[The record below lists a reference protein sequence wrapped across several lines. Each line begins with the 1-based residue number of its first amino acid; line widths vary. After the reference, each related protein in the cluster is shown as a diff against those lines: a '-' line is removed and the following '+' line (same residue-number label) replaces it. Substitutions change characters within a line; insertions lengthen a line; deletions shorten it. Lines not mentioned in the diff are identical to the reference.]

1 MEKNIINKIK
11 LMMSYEMGKTLTEN
25 KITNNIID
33 ENDAEIVEQGVAVK
47 DLVKAGKI
55 GADLKAGL
63 KDLAVGAIKDNNAIL
78 IKDAKGKLVAAQTG
92 DDILNAIKKG
102 TINAQELAKVNF
114 GLFKSVGTSQ
124 NTLKLLATDIIES
137 PKFMKEYMSKWKPN
151 KPEELKKILKGR
163 GYSESGAEALISKI
177 ESNKLWAEI
186 KSGKAAVRDAK
197 ATAKNTVKDT
207 KAAGGNVTVNVNQTV
222 GGASGNLTKA
232 AEDAVAAGDNKIKEI
247 LDDAKKLPDTKPS
260 RWARW
265 KAWGER
271 NPKSKKLLYLLGFG
285 GATYAAYKM
294 LFSDTTPEQA
304 KQLTFSNCA
313 GSLVDDAGTTIITT
327 TGGDPV
333 LKVTKTGNQEY
344 DSKGGL
350 MFYNNGRVFTVD
362 KSKRGYWSCKGN
374 KTFIDESQLLNEA
387 EIDPETFNDY
397 VDDIGT
403 YLARYVTE
411 GNLQSIKQILLK
423 IKGNTYQG
431 KNAINEFLKFYQLQ
445 NSSTFVDD
453 VNSVGVKTFIVTGTK
468 LKEEILQIV
477 GSASAGGNGG
487 DGKSATGVDSIINIK
502 WDGAK
507 TGGGGGDGDNNKQ
520 PKKTYYDCSGVNLD
534 TAALTY
540 GCIDKRIAEVQKC
553 LGITADG
560 KFGPATRKA
569 LIDNAYDAKNGITKA
584 IYEKVLKGCK
594 KGEVASTTPTTGT
607 TGNSLADVSYLR
619 NPIKLDLGPTPEL
632 PKFSRNTETNE
643 DFYNRLVANGNFRAG
658 EIGNNRVKYKGTDLN
673 VDDLK
678 KLNDFITS
686 NGYKLI
692 KNKDKGAQY
701 GGGENDKYVW
711 QKSE

>member
-1 MEKNIINKIK
+1 MNPLERIK
-11 LMMSYEMGKTLTEN
+11 LMMFYDNQKTLNEN
-25 KITNNIID
+25 LEEIKIISENEVDVD
-33 ENDAEIVEQGVAVK
+33 EA
-47 DLVKAGKI
+47 I
-55 GADLKAGL
+55 G
-63 KDLAVGAIKDNNAIL
+63 
-78 IKDAKGKLVAAQTG
+78 
-92 DDILNAIKKG
+92 
-102 TINAQELAKVNF
+102 
-114 GLFKSVGTSQ
+114 
-124 NTLKLLATDIIES
+124 
-137 PKFMKEYMSKWKPN
+137 
-151 KPEELKKILKGR
+151 
-163 GYSESGAEALISKI
+163 GAEAKEFTKLLKGGAKEADMISAFAKNFGMSDNAVKLALAKDLTTLNKDITSAVKADAKKGVRVGSTNILGPAAKEASKAKAIKEIMGRGANITDKEIIAII
-177 ESNKLWAEI
+177 ERTKGES
-186 KSGKAAVRDAK
+186 KSVARAIEGKAAKV
-197 ATAKNTVKDT
+197 TAKDGAKVVAKDGA
-207 KAAGGNVTVNVNQTV
+207 AAGGNVTVNVNQTV
-222 GGASGNLTKA
+222 GGATGNVTKA
-232 AEDAVAAGDNKIKEI
+232 AEEAVAAGDNKIKEI
-247 LDDAKKLPDTKPS
+247 LDNTKNEIVTKPS

-285 GATYAAYKM
+285 GAGYAAYKM
-294 LFSDTTPEQA
+294 LFSDTTTEQA

-374 KTFIDESQLLNEA
+374 TVIAESQLLNEA

-477 GSASAGGNGG
+477 GSASAGGG
-487 DGKSATGVDSIINIK
+487 DGKTATGVDSIINIK

-507 TGGGGGDGDNNKQ
+507 KDGDGGGDGN
-520 PKKTYYDCSGVNLD
+520 KKTSKYYDCTSVNLD

-553 LGITADG
+553 LGVATDG
-560 KFGPATRKA
+560 KFGPVTRKA
-569 LIDNAYDAKNGITKA
+569 LTDNAYDMSKGITKE
-584 IYEKVLKGCK
+584 IYDKIIAGCK
-594 KGEVASTTPTTGT
+594 KGEVTATNGSTEG
-607 TGNSLADVSYLR
+607 GADVNYLR

-643 DFYNRLVANGNFRAG
+643 DFYNRLVANGNFKAG

-678 KLNDFITS
+678 KLNDFIAS

-692 KNKDKGAQY
+692 KSKDKGAQY

>member
-1 MEKNIINKIK
+1 
-11 LMMSYEMGKTLTEN
+11 MSDN
-25 KITNNIID
+25 
-33 ENDAEIVEQGVAVK
+33 AVK
-47 DLVKAGKI
+47 LALAKDLTTLNKDITSAVKADAKKGVRVGSTNILGPAAKE
-55 GADLKAGL
+55 ASKA
-63 KDLAVGAIKDNNAIL
+63 KAIKEIMGRGANITDKEIIAI
-78 IKDAKGKLVAAQTG
+78 IERTKG
-92 DDILNAIKKG
+92 
-102 TINAQELAKVNF
+102 ES
-114 GLFKSVGTSQ
+114 KSV
-124 NTLKLLATDIIES
+124 ARAIE
-137 PKFMKEYMSKWKPN
+137 
-151 KPEELKKILKGR
+151 
-163 GYSESGAEALISKI
+163 
-177 ESNKLWAEI
+177 
-186 KSGKAAVRDAK
+186 GKAAKV
-197 ATAKNTVKDT
+197 TAKDGAKVVAKDGA
-207 KAAGGNVTVNVNQTV
+207 AAGGNVTVNVNQTV
-222 GGASGNLTKA
+222 GGATGNVTKA
-232 AEDAVAAGDNKIKEI
+232 AEEAVAAGDNKIKEI
-247 LDDAKKLPDTKPS
+247 LDNTKNEIVTKPS

-285 GATYAAYKM
+285 GAGYAAYKM
-294 LFSDTTPEQA
+294 LFSDTTTEQA

-313 GSLVDDAGTTIITT
+313 GSLVDDAGTTIVTT

-374 KTFIDESQLLNEA
+374 TVIAENNLLNEQGGELTDQELDTYVSDA
-387 EIDPETFNDY
+387 
-397 VDDIGT
+397 VDDLDGYVAEYNLKSLLDILTALKGKT
-403 YLARYVTE
+403 YKGKSA
-411 GNLQSIKQILLK
+411 LQ
-423 IKGNTYQG
+423 
-431 KNAINEFLKFYQLQ
+431 EFLRFYKEDEG
-445 NSSTFVDD
+445 VDFLED
-453 VNSVGVKTFIVTGTK
+453 VNSVGVANLSITAKNMK
-468 LKEEILQIV
+468 PQIIAMV
-477 GSASAGGNGG
+477 SGGGSGG

-502 WDGAK
+502 WDGVK
-507 TGGGGGDGDNNKQ
+507 TGGGEGDGEGG
-520 PKKTYYDCSGVNLD
+520 KKTTKYYDCTSVNLD
-534 TAALTY
+534 TTALTY
-540 GCIDKRIAEVQKC
+540 GCKDDRVAEVQKC

-569 LIDNAYDAKNGITKA
+569 LIDNAYDAKDGITKA

-594 KGEVASTTPTTGT
+594 KGEVTSTTGT

-643 DFYNRLVANGNFRAG
+643 DFYSRLVANGNFRAG
-658 EIGNNRVKYKGTDLN
+658 EIGSNRVKYKGTDLN

-692 KNKDKGAQY
+692 KNKDKGEQY

>member
-247 LDDAKKLPDTKPS
+247 LDDAKKLPDTKPT
-260 RWARW
+260 RWERW

-313 GSLVDDAGTTIITT
+313 GSLVDDAGTTIKTT

-350 MFYNNGRVFTVD
+350 MFYNNGRVFMVD
-362 KSKRGYWSCKGN
+362 QSKRGYWSCKGN
-374 KTFIDESQLLNEA
+374 TVIAESQLLNEG
-387 EIDPETFNDY
+387 EIDAETFNDY
-397 VDDIGT
+397 IDDIGT

-411 GNLQSIKQILLK
+411 YNLKAVKEILLK
-423 IKGNTYQG
+423 IKGNTFEG
-431 KNAINEFLKFYQLQ
+431 KNAMSEFLRYYKMKQE
-445 NSSTFVDD
+445 SDFVDD

-468 LKEEILQIV
+468 LKQEIIQIATSTSGV
-477 GSASAGGNGG
+477 ASGG

-507 TGGGGGDGDNNKQ
+507 TGGGDGGSGGGDGG
-520 PKKTYYDCSGVNLD
+520 KKTTKYYDCASVNLD
-534 TAALTY
+534 TTPLTY
-540 GCIDKRIAEVQKC
+540 GCKDPRIAQIQGC
-553 LGITADG
+553 LGVTPDG
-560 KFGPATRKA
+560 KFGPVTRKS
-569 LIDNAYDAKNGITKA
+569 LLDDGFDVKNGITKD
-584 IYEKVLKGCK
+584 IFNKVLSMCK
-594 KGEVASTTPTTGT
+594 TSKVGEMSDEDKARV
-607 TGNSLADVSYLR
+607 NYLK
-619 NPIKLDLGPTPEL
+619 NPIKMDLGPVPQIPTKKTSATSSQGMTDAQFYQSFVDSGL
-632 PKFSRNTETNE
+632 ITRN
-643 DFYNRLVANGNFRAG
+643 L
-658 EIGNNRVKYKGTDLN
+658 IGRIVYKGQVLEPEEKSKLDNQMASMGYSPTREAATDE
-673 VDDLK
+673 
-678 KLNDFITS
+678 
-686 NGYKLI
+686 
-692 KNKDKGAQY
+692 
-701 GGGENDKYVW
+701 GERYVW
-711 QKSE
+711 KRD

>member
-1 MEKNIINKIK
+1 MNPLERIK
-11 LMMSYEMGKTLTEN
+11 LMMFYDNKKTLNEN
-25 KITNNIID
+25 LEEIKIISENEVDVD
-33 ENDAEIVEQGVAVK
+33 EA
-47 DLVKAGKI
+47 I
-55 GADLKAGL
+55 G
-63 KDLAVGAIKDNNAIL
+63 
-78 IKDAKGKLVAAQTG
+78 
-92 DDILNAIKKG
+92 
-102 TINAQELAKVNF
+102 
-114 GLFKSVGTSQ
+114 
-124 NTLKLLATDIIES
+124 
-137 PKFMKEYMSKWKPN
+137 
-151 KPEELKKILKGR
+151 
-163 GYSESGAEALISKI
+163 GAEAKEFTKLLKGGAKEADMISAFAKNFGMSDNAVKLALAKDLTTLNKDITSAVKADAKKGVRVGSTNILGPAAKEASKAKAIKEIMGKGANITDKEIIAII
-177 ESNKLWAEI
+177 ERTKGES
-186 KSGKAAVRDAK
+186 KSVARAVEGKAAKVTARDGAK
-197 ATAKNTVKDT
+197 VVAKDG
-207 KAAGGNVTVNVNQTV
+207 AAVGGNVTVNVNQTV
-222 GGASGNLTKA
+222 GGATGNVTKA
-232 AEDAVAAGDNKIKEI
+232 AEEAVAAGDNKIKEI
-247 LDDAKKLPDTKPS
+247 LDNTKNEIVKKPS

-285 GATYAAYKM
+285 GAGYAAYKM
-294 LFSDTTPEQA
+294 LFSDTTTEQA

-313 GSLVDDAGTTIITT
+313 GSLVDDAGTTILTT
-327 TGGDPV
+327 SGGDPV

-374 KTFIDESQLLNEA
+374 KRFIDESQLLNEA

-431 KNAINEFLKFYQLQ
+431 KNAISEFLKFYQLQ

-453 VNSVGVKTFIVTGTK
+453 VNSVGIKTFIVTGTK

-477 GSASAGGNGG
+477 GSASAGGNDG
-487 DGKSATGVDSIINIK
+487 DGNSATGVDSIINIK
-502 WDGAK
+502 WDGVK
-507 TGGGGGDGDNNKQ
+507 TGGGEGDGEGG
-520 PKKTYYDCSGVNLD
+520 KKTTKYYDCTSVNLD
-534 TAALTY
+534 TTALTY
-540 GCIDKRIAEVQKC
+540 GCKDNRVAEVQKC

-569 LIDNAYDAKNGITKA
+569 LIDNAYDAKDGITKA

-594 KGEVASTTPTTGT
+594 KGEVAPTTGT

>member
-1 MEKNIINKIK
+1 MKNNMNPLERIK
-11 LMMSYEMGKTLTEN
+11 LMMFYDNQKTLNEN
-25 KITNNIID
+25 LEEIKIISENEVDVD
-33 ENDAEIVEQGVAVK
+33 EA
-47 DLVKAGKI
+47 I
-55 GADLKAGL
+55 G
-63 KDLAVGAIKDNNAIL
+63 
-78 IKDAKGKLVAAQTG
+78 
-92 DDILNAIKKG
+92 
-102 TINAQELAKVNF
+102 
-114 GLFKSVGTSQ
+114 
-124 NTLKLLATDIIES
+124 
-137 PKFMKEYMSKWKPN
+137 
-151 KPEELKKILKGR
+151 
-163 GYSESGAEALISKI
+163 GAEAKEFTKLLKGGAKEADMISAFAKNFGMSDNAVKLALAKDLTTLNKDITAAVKADAKKGVRVGSTNILGPAAKEASKAKAIKEIMGRGANITDKEIIAII
-177 ESNKLWAEI
+177 ERTKGES
-186 KSGKAAVRDAK
+186 KSVARAIEGKAAKV
-197 ATAKNTVKDT
+197 TAKDGAKVVAKDGA
-207 KAAGGNVTVNVNQTV
+207 AAGGNVTVNVNQTV
-222 GGASGNLTKA
+222 GGATGNVTKA
-232 AEDAVAAGDNKIKEI
+232 AEEAVAAGDNKIKEI
-247 LDDAKKLPDTKPS
+247 IDNTKNEIITKPT
-260 RWARW
+260 RWERW

-313 GSLVDDAGTTIITT
+313 GSLVDDAGTTIKTT

-350 MFYNNGRVFTVD
+350 MFYNNGRVFMVD
-362 KSKRGYWSCKGN
+362 QSKRGYWSCKGN
-374 KTFIDESQLLNEA
+374 TVIAESQLLNEG
-387 EIDPETFNDY
+387 EIDAETFNDY
-397 VDDIGT
+397 IDDIGT

-411 GNLQSIKQILLK
+411 YNLKAVKEILLK
-423 IKGNTYQG
+423 IKGNTFEG
-431 KNAINEFLKFYQLQ
+431 KNAMSEFLRYYKMKQE
-445 NSSTFVDD
+445 SDFVDD

-468 LKEEILQIV
+468 LKQEIIQIAT
-477 GSASAGGNGG
+477 STSGGTSGG

-507 TGGGGGDGDNNKQ
+507 AGGGDGGNSGGGGST
-520 PKKTYYDCSGVNLD
+520 KTTKYYDCSSVNLD
-534 TAALTY
+534 TTALTY
-540 GCIDKRIAEVQKC
+540 GCKDKRVAEVQKC

-569 LIDNAYDAKNGITKA
+569 LIDNAYDAKDGITKA
-584 IYEKVLKGCK
+584 IYEKVLAGCN

-607 TGNSLADVSYLR
+607 AGNNLADVSYLK

-658 EIGNNRVKYKGTDLN
+658 EIGSDRVKYKGTDLN

-692 KNKDKGAQY
+692 KSKDKGAQY